1 MGGQSSFGYSQW
13 QLPLPHVEQFQ
24 AGCLNGALQLL
35 KTVAIARNALC
46 SASFRLS
53 ARKGPDTIL
62 PRNPFPFG
70 SPVKT
75 KFPSSATL
83 KAQLEVTDEAIASER
98 KKIEALSAQEQELHT
113 KSRRLA
119 DEEPV
124 KGGL

>member
-1 MGGQSSFGYSQW
+1 
-13 QLPLPHVEQFQ
+13 
-24 AGCLNGALQLL
+24 
-35 KTVAIARNALC
+35 
-46 SASFRLS
+46 
-53 ARKGPDTIL
+53 
-62 PRNPFPFG
+62 
-70 SPVKT
+70 
-75 KFPSSATL
+75 L